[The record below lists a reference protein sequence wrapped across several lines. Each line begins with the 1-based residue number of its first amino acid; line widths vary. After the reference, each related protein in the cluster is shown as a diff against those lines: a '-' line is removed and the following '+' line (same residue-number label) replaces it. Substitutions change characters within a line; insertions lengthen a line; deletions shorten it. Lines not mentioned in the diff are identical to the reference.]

1 MVGALNR
8 DRDGSPGSRWLGRYE
23 LVRPLALGGMA
34 EVFLARRRAAG
45 MEKRLVIKR
54 MRPEIA
60 GSPRLVELFAREARL
75 SMLLVHQNIV
85 PVFDFGKIEGAV
97 FLAMECI
104 EGKDLGMTLARAASH
119 RLPPL
124 LGAFIAAEC
133 CQALDY
139 AHRRKG
145 EGGAALGIV
154 HRDVTPRNV
163 LLSWSGEVKLTD
175 FGIAALAGD
184 PSSRLLGTPHYMAP
198 EQARREPV
206 GPRADLYAIGLVLR
220 EAVSGLRPRPGT
232 DHETTLD
239 AARRAELLPWPGT
252 SGAEPPIV
260 ARAAG
265 TGGSAGPRPAPG
277 EPLDAA
283 PLPAAL
289 VAIID
294 RATCARPDD
303 RYPDARAMLDDL
315 DAFIVGERAA
325 HRTPPPARML
335 ADWLAAAWDG
345 APDDRE
351 PDHDAALWR
360 AFDDG
365 GPDDAAGTG
374 TARSLAMTAGD
385 DAEPGGATVPPIDGA
400 RIGAPRDQAQ
410 ALQDS

>member
-1 MVGALNR
+1 MDGALSR
-8 DRDGSPGSRWLGRYE
+8 DRDGSPASRFLGRYE

-60 GSPRLVELFAREARL
+60 GSPRLVDLFAREARL
-75 SMLLVHQNIV
+75 SMTLVHQNIV
-85 PVFDFGKIEGAV
+85 PVFDFGKIDGAV

-104 EGKDLGMTLARAASH
+104 EGQDLGMTLARAASH

-145 EGGAALGIV
+145 DGGAPLGIV

-198 EQARREPV
+198 EQARREPID
-206 GPRADLYAIGLVLR
+206 PRADIYAIGLVLR

-252 SGAEPPIV
+252 SVSEAPV
-260 ARAAG
+260 VVRAAG
-265 TGGSAGPRPAPG
+265 TGGVAEPAQVTG
-277 EPLDAA
+277 EPLDAE

-294 RATCARPDD
+294 RATAARPDD
-303 RYPDARAMLDDL
+303 RYPDARSMLDDL
-315 DAFIVGERAA
+315 DRFIVGERAA
-325 HRTPPPARML
+325 HRTSPPARML
-335 ADWLAAAWDG
+335 ADWLAGVWQGVAEG
-345 APDDRE
+345 GE
-351 PDHDAALWR
+351 PAHDAARWR

-385 DAEPGGATVPPIDGA
+385 G
-400 RIGAPRDQAQ
+400 
-410 ALQDS
+410 LQDG